1 MLEIDLPKINK
12 FIKNGYCPNIST
24 KILNPN
30 LEEMLKYPS
39 LKKVRSKIKRI
50 ITQNLCS
57 DISDEKCDNLI
68 EQMTKNFI
76 PPGLKGVVLGNLFNK
91 EIELLVKSITLQ
103 NKNLKCNFE
112 KNLQEHKLS
121 EIPDWYIIDTT
132 NNKSLVGF
140 NQLDLWTGGHQT
152 NRASKYVKDD
162 DFHVKYKQYNIK
174 IISVVCR
181 KIEVKSCKNK
191 VFTLFKT
198 GIEKQRLFYPNHLQN
213 YIEKYFIP

>member
-1 MLEIDLPKINK
+1 LLEIDLPQIKK

-39 LKKVRSKIKRI
+39 IKKVRSKFKRI

-57 DISDEKCDNLI
+57 DISDKKCDNLI
-68 EQMTKNFI
+68 EELTKNFI
-76 PPGLKGVVLGNLFNK
+76 PPGLKGVVWGNLFNK
-91 EIELLVKSITLQ
+91 EIELLVKSITLK

-132 NNKSLVGF
+132 TNKSLVGF

-152 NRASKYVKDD
+152 NRASKYVKND
-162 DFHVKYKQYNIK
+162 DFHAKYKKYNIK

-191 VFTLFKT
+191 VFTLFKI
-198 GIEKQRLFYPNHLQN
+198 GIEKQILFYPNHLKN
-213 YIEKYFIP
+213 YIEKYFTP